1 MSTTLNE
8 SLLRAASPARRETR
22 IVVPGAP
29 WGLYESFID
38 LLPEGSPI
46 RVTYDGK
53 DMEIM
58 VTGPLHDDF
67 ADLLDAF
74 FKAVAGSL
82 GIRYKPQS
90 QTTWKRPEIGK
101 GIECDRCYYL
111 DSVKIASALAARE
124 SGSNDV
130 KDYPNPDLAI
140 EVDISAPE
148 ADRAGIY
155 ASMGVAEVWIFDG
168 KSLWILRLGEDGRY
182 HDSETSGFLPLRAN
196 QVPPWLL
203 DEDLTD
209 YEAWVQRIR
218 SWAINDLKGTNLG

>member
-1 MSTTLNE
+1 SGGQASDPREPAVMSTTLNE
-8 SLLRAASPARRETR
+8 SLLREASPARREAR

-82 GIRYKPQS
+82 GIRFKPQG
-90 QTTWKRPEIGK
+90 QTTWKRPKIRK

-111 DSVKIASALAARE
+111 DPAKIAAALAARE

-130 KDYPNPDLAI
+130 RDYPDPDLAI
-140 EVDISAPE
+140 EVDISPPE
-148 ADRAGIY
+148 ADRLSIY
-155 ASMGVAEVWIFDG
+155 ESMSVAEVWIFDG
-168 KSLWILRLGEDGRY
+168 TKLSILRLGEDGRY
-182 HDSETSGFLPLRAN
+182 HDSETSQLLPIKAS
-196 QVPPWLL
+196 Q
-203 DEDLTD
+203 
-209 YEAWVQRIR
+209 
-218 SWAINDLKGTNLG
+218 